1 MIGFNRR
8 FSPHTQKIKKWLG
21 GTPGPKAIVITM
33 NAGAIPANHWTQNV
47 EVGGGRINGEA
58 CHLIDLARYLANA
71 PIASTSVNVMIGG
84 DGNLGDCVA
93 INLSFED
100 GSIATIH
107 YLANGSKDFPK
118 ERFEVFAGGK
128 VAVCDNFRTSRLV
141 GSKEKF
147 KTRGQDKGHAAELKA
162 FVDAIHN
169 GASAPIPVSEL
180 IEVTRSTLDAAATVH
195 CELNT
200 NR

>member
-1 MIGFNRR
+1 
-8 FSPHTQKIKKWLG
+8 
-21 GTPGPKAIVITM
+21 
-33 NAGAIPANHWTQNV
+33 
-47 EVGGGRINGEA
+47 
-58 CHLIDLARYLANA
+58 
-71 PIASTSVNVMIGG
+71 MIGG

-93 INLSFED
+93 INLSFKD

-118 ERFEVFAGGK
+118 ERFEVFAGGR

-141 GSKEKF
+141 GSKGKF

-169 GASAPIPVSEL
+169 GTSAPIPVSEL
-180 IEVTRSTLDAAATVH
+180 IEVTRSTLDAAAAVH

-200 NR
+200 KVASAISLQLPKLPLEYRYELVPNFSPKVLR